1 MTIQKLPPGEMSGL
15 ASYIQD
21 ELFEPWKK
29 NRQPLELKWQ
39 RNLDAFNGE
48 PNTAWKTGEAE
59 GWRSNTVHPI
69 VKMKILSAFSI
80 VADMMLPNG
89 AVPFNLV
96 PSPMDR
102 VILEDLDDMQR
113 EQIEDNI
120 SDMVE
125 LIRQQQLDCKGDR
138 EMLKCIF
145 SGALYGEANAKGF
158 VQAITRNQWNPVSFA
173 PPGLRDPAGQYTRY
187 VQQQLMQNAPAWE
200 YVSVWNIFR
209 DMEIDDIQASVGIFH
224 RDFTSPYASR
234 QKIGGPFWIEQAIMD
249 AIARAKAPGASAT
262 GEDATGIIPGRR
274 SLQHRH
280 QTMERKEFWGRAP
293 VDVVERYETD
303 LKDITKG
310 KNPAYVDADSDFEH
324 DGNEVEIMGTML
336 DGHIVRYT
344 PMPPNERPFWRCVWE
359 IKLDHHE
366 ANSVAD
372 NLECVLKTLTGM
384 VRAYEDNK
392 KLSANVIFATK
403 SDYLQPGALDEWYPG
418 KRIEVSEE
426 VDDVRKALQ
435 QIIVQDVGMS
445 ILEGISVFER
455 IGDETSQMPKIM
467 QGEVA
472 EKKQPDTA
480 FELNQLLTNAG
491 KYIGGVVKNYD
502 ELIEA
507 ITNFF
512 FTYNMSDPAVQHGKG
527 NYIAKALGFATFND
541 MVVKLQKLMQ
551 ALNLVISNEA
561 LLGEVNVRELLEE
574 IWKALGIDPTS
585 MLKTM
590 KEKQAEFQQQMEMQA
605 MQEAKARQYQAE
617 MIQVEKDKDAT
628 KHEGLLELEAV
639 RQEGKL
645 DAIKQEGM
653 MDVLVESVKGGNDD
667 KKKT

>member
-1 MTIQKLPPGEMSGL
+1 MTQQRIPGSEISGL
-15 ASYIQD
+15 ASYIND

-29 NRQPLELKWQ
+29 NRHTLELKWQ
-39 RNLDAFNGE
+39 QNLDAFNAE

-59 GWRSNTVHPI
+59 GWRSDTVHPI

-80 VADMMLPNG
+80 VADMMLQNG
-89 AVPFNLV
+89 SLPFNLI

-102 VILEDLDDMQR
+102 IILEDLDDMER
-113 EQIEDNI
+113 EQIEDSI

-145 SGALYGEANAKGF
+145 SGALYGEANAKGY
-158 VQAITRNQWNPVSFA
+158 VQAITRNQFKPVSFA
-173 PPGLRDPAGQYTRY
+173 PPGLRDPGGKYTRHIQEQ
-187 VQQQLMQNAPAWE
+187 VSKNSPGWE
-200 YVSVWNIFR
+200 YLSVWNIFR
-209 DMEIDDIQASVGIFH
+209 DMEIDDIQSSVGIIH
-224 RDFTSPYASR
+224 RDFTSPFEMR
-234 QKIGGPFWIEQAIMD
+234 QKIGGPFWLPESIEEAIT
-249 AIARAKAPGASAT
+249 RAKEPGASAS
-262 GEDATGIIPGRR
+262 GEDSTGVIPGRR
-274 SLQHRH
+274 KLQHRH
-280 QTMERKEFWGRAP
+280 QTIERKEFWGRVP
-293 VDVVERYETD
+293 VDVVQQFEE
-303 LKDITKG
+303 DIMWAKNG
-310 KNPAYVDADSDFEH
+310 KALTFADGGSEFVR
-324 DGNEVEIMGTML
+324 DGNEVEIMATL
-336 DGHIVRYT
+336 ADDHIVRYT

-366 ANSVAD
+366 AQGVAD
-372 NLECVLKTLTGM
+372 NIECIRKVLTGL

-392 KLSANVIFATK
+392 RLSANVIFATK
-403 SDYLQPGALDEWYPG
+403 SDYLEPGALDKWYPG

-435 QIIVQDVGMS
+435 QVIVQDVGAS

-502 ELIEA
+502 ELIEN
-507 ITNFF
+507 IVNFF
-512 FTYNMSDPAVQHGKG
+512 FTYNMSDPSVQYGKG
-527 NYIAKALGFATFND
+527 NYIAKALGFSTFND

-551 ALNLVISNEA
+551 ALQIITSHEA
-561 LLGEVNVRELLEE
+561 LLGEAKVRELLEE
-574 IWKALGIDPTS
+574 IFKALGIDPS
-585 MLKTM
+585 NMLKTM
-590 KEKQAEFQQQMEMQA
+590 EEKQAEFQQQMEMAA
-605 MQEAKARQYQAE
+605 MQEAKARKFMGEQ
-617 MIQVEKDKDAT
+617 IQVDEAKEAA
-628 KHEGLLELEAV
+628 KHDRLLDLEGV

-645 DAIKQEGM
+645 DAIKTEGM
-653 MDVLVESVKGGNDD
+653 MDVMVESVKEGGKDAG
-667 KKKT
+667 